1 MDIRTPLLQWYDAN
15 RRDLP
20 WRHTRDPYRI
30 WVSEIMLQQTRA
42 AAVIPY
48 YRRFFETLPTVESL
62 AACPQETLLK
72 LWEGLGY
79 YSRAKNLQKAAMVLT
94 ETCDGRFPQRAEE
107 LQKLPGIGPYTAGA
121 IASIAFD
128 EPEPAVDGNVLRI
141 LARLQDDERDILQ
154 PAVQKDYR
162 TYLKGQMGHRPGDFN
177 QSFMDL
183 GSLVCLPETPKC
195 ESCPLQSLCLSK
207 KKGTQSL
214 RPVRTKKKPRRREAL
229 TVFVLQDGQGLWV
242 RRRPEEG
249 LLGGLYELPNVPGTL
264 SAEEAGQ
271 QLTRWGLRLTG
282 DVLFYTRKHI
292 FTHVEWHMQ
301 VCVCAAAGEMPRG
314 YVRYTGKEPLPT
326 AFLKCLPETSAYK
339 E

>member
-94 ETCDGRFPQRAEE
+94 ETCDGRFPKRAEE

-195 ESCPLQSLCLSK
+195 ESCPLQNLCLSK